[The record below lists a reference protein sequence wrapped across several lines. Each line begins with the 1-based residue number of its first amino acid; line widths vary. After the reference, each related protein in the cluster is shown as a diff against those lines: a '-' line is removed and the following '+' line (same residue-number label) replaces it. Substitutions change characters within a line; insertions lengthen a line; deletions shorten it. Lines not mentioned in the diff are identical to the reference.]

1 MLKMLCTGCSNKHGT
16 ERDDRY
22 STQNETGQNG
32 RERKK
37 LERNDPD
44 EGPRSRTERKDKK
57 KLELAQPNVFRS
69 KMTFKNIPS
78 SLRDYKKLFV
88 YLPCNC
94 GTTYRVSI
102 FT

>member
-1 MLKMLCTGCSNKHGT
+1 MICTGCSNKHGT

-57 KLELAQPNVFRS
+57 KVGTCLAECLP
-69 KMTFKNIPS
+69 FKNDIQKHSEFSPR
-78 SLRDYKKLFV
+78 L
-88 YLPCNC
+88 
-94 GTTYRVSI
+94 
-102 FT
+102 